1 VLQGIWTQIEAHLL
15 PPMCSSD
22 ELCVACP
29 TYGEF
34 PCAWCVPA
42 LWISQLACSLMQA
55 PCSLRCFRYKIAF
68 VFLGLIG
75 QYYTRSLYNDTEV
88 TYSRRNASLSEQCA
102 ACGWCSCGEAQQRRR
117 WGART

>member
-1 VLQGIWTQIEAHLL
+1 VLQGIWTQIEAHLM

-34 PCAWCVPA
+34 PCAW
-42 LWISQLACSLMQA
+42 
-55 PCSLRCFRYKIAF
+55 YKIAF
-68 VFLGLIG
+68 VIVGLVG
-75 QYYTRSLYNDTEV
+75 QFYTRSLYNDTEV
-88 TYSRRNASLSEQCA
+88 TYSRRDASLAEQCA
-102 ACGWCSCGEAQQRRR
+102 SCGWRGEAQQRRR

>member
-1 VLQGIWTQIEAHLL
+1 M

-29 TYGEF
+29 RYGEF
-34 PCAWCVPA
+34 PCAW
-42 LWISQLACSLMQA
+42 
-55 PCSLRCFRYKIAF
+55 YKIAF
-68 VFLGLIG
+68 VFVGLIG

-88 TYSRRNASLSEQCA
+88 TYVRRDASLVEQCA
-102 ACGWCSCGEAQQRRR
+102 SCGWRSRGEGHRRR